1 MSDGDAVIPLSTRA
15 CVAQNAAVLSS
26 RRRGELS
33 NMCGIIGYLG
43 NAEATDVIVGGL
55 KRLENLGYDSVGL
68 ATVSNR
74 ELYVRRTVGRIT
86 DLAGLIEEKPAPGS
100 VGIGHTRWATHGRP
114 SIRNTHPHLDAAG
127 RVAVVHNGVIEN
139 HAELRA
145 FLEGQGIAFQSETD
159 TESLAQ
165 LIGFFYSQTGDL
177 LGSVRGALRETRGAF
192 GVAVVCA
199 DAADTLIAARR
210 GSPLIIGTGRGEFT
224 VASDATALVG
234 RANQVTHL
242 EDDEVILLGPEGL
255 RAVTADARP
264 IQKQLA
270 PLEAS
275 LAKSS
280 LAGFSHHMQ
289 KEIFEQPDALR
300 NAMRGRVHAKLD
312 RVTLGGLKLLDREL
326 PRLRRA
332 LLFGCGTSWH
342 AALIGEYLL
351 EELAGIPTEVEYASE
366 LRYRN
371 PLIQE
376 GTVSIALSQSGETAD
391 TVAALR
397 EVQCR
402 GATTLGV
409 VNGVGSTIARETD
422 AGVYLHAGPEI
433 GIASTKAFTAQ
444 IAVLAMIAV
453 DVGRRRHLSPERT
466 VELVDELAA
475 IPDKVAEALKLDS
488 QVQRL
493 ARALVGHQNWL
504 CLGRGVNFPTALEG
518 ALKLKEVSYV
528 HAEGL
533 PAAEIK
539 HGPLAMIDSGMPV
552 IVIAPRDRTHEQV
565 LANIREVKSRDG
577 RVIAIATQGDDRIAE
592 LADEVFFVPPTAPL
606 LSPLVMVIPLQLL
619 AYHAALARG
628 HNVDKPRNLTK
639 SVTD

>member
-1 MSDGDAVIPLSTRA
+1 
-15 CVAQNAAVLSS
+15 
-26 RRRGELS
+26 
-33 NMCGIIGYLG
+33 MCGIIGYLG
-43 NAEATDVIVGGL
+43 NADASDVILGGL
-55 KRLENLGYDSVGL
+55 KRLEHLGYDSAGL
-68 ATVSNR
+68 ATAAAG
-74 ELYVRRTVGRIT
+74 ELHVRRTVGRIS
-86 DLAGLIEEKPAPGS
+86 DLAAMVAGEPAVGT

-114 SIRNTHPHLDAAG
+114 SARNAHPHIDAAG

-139 HAELRA
+139 HAELRS
-145 FLEGQGIAFQSETD
+145 FLEGQGIGFRSETD
-159 TESLAQ
+159 TEALAQ

-177 LGSVRGALRETRGAF
+177 LGSVRGALREARGAF
-192 GVAVVCA
+192 GIAVVCA
-199 DAADTLIAARR
+199 DATDTLIAARR
-210 GSPLIIGTGRGEFT
+210 GSPLIVGTGHGEFT
-224 VASDATALVG
+224 VASDAAALVG
-234 RANQVTHL
+234 RAIQVTHL

-255 RAVTADARP
+255 KAATADARP

-275 LAKSS
+275 LAESS
-280 LAGFSHHMQ
+280 LAGYAHHMQ
-289 KEIFEQPDALR
+289 KEIFEQPDSLR
-300 NAMRGRVHAKLD
+300 NAMRGRVHAGLD
-312 RVTLGGLKLLDREL
+312 RVTLGGLKSLDREL

-376 GTVSIALSQSGETAD
+376 GTVAIAISQSGETTD

-402 GATTLGV
+402 GATTLGI
-409 VNGVGSTIARETD
+409 VNSVGSTIARETD

-433 GIASTKAFTAQ
+433 GVASTKAFTAQ
-444 IAVLAMIAV
+444 IAVLAMIAL
-453 DVGRRRHLSPERT
+453 DLGRRRHLSPERT
-466 VELVDELAA
+466 AELIDELAT
-475 IPDKVAEALKLDS
+475 IPEKVTAALELD
-488 QVQRL
+488 QQMKRL
-493 ARALVGHQNWL
+493 ANEIIDRQNWL
-504 CLGRGVNFPTALEG
+504 CLGRGVNLPVALEG
-518 ALKLKEVSYV
+518 ALKLKEVSYI

-552 IVIAPRDRTHEQV
+552 IVIAPRDRTYDQV

-577 RVIAIATQGDDRIAE
+577 RVIAIASQGDERIAE
-592 LADEVFFVPPTAPL
+592 FADEVFFVPQTAPL
-606 LSPLVMVIPLQLL
+606 LSPLVMAIPLQLL
-619 AYHAALARG
+619 SYHAALARG
-628 HNVDKPRNLTK
+628 HDVDKPRNLTK
-639 SVTD
+639 SVTE